1 MKKLTFILS
10 LILII
15 SCSKKEG
22 CIDDSACNF
31 ESSAEIDDGSCTYT
45 EEYYDCD
52 GVCLSDTDS
61 DGICDELEVV
71 GCTDDTACNYNDTA
85 TDSDGSCTFT
95 DGICETC
102 EDGVIVDN
110 DMNDNGIC
118 EVCDY
123 DDNCYET
130 VEIGDLEWMS
140 ENLKTT
146 HYNNGDAIPNITNN
160 GDWGSLT
167 TGAYADY
174 DNNPSNSD
182 TYGRLYN
189 WFTVDDSR
197 GVCPDGWHVPS
208 DEEYKTLEMYLGMS
222 QSEADD
228 TGYRGTDEGSK
239 LAGNASLWNNG
250 NLVSNA
256 EFGTSGFNG
265 VSPGYRYL
273 YSGIYYH
280 IGYNGYFWSSTE
292 LSSSSAWYR
301 RLGYYTTNVYRSNAN
316 KRSGFS
322 VRCVRPVE

>member
-1 MKKLTFILS
+1 M
-10 LILII
+10 
-15 SCSKKEG
+15 
-22 CIDDSACNF
+22 
-31 ESSAEIDDGSCTYT
+31 
-45 EEYYDCD
+45 
-52 GVCLSDTDS
+52 
-61 DGICDELEVV
+61 
-71 GCTDDTACNYNDTA
+71 DDTACNYNDTA

-130 VEIGDLEWMS
+130 VEIGDQEWMS

-189 WFTVDDSR
+189 WYTVDDSR

-222 QSEADD
+222 QTDADAS
-228 TGYRGTDEGSK
+228 GWRGTNEGSK
-239 LAGNASLWNNG
+239 LAGNANLWNDG
-250 NLVSNA
+250 NLENNA

-265 VSPGYRYL
+265 VPSGYRN
-273 YSGIYYH
+273 YSNGNYYS
-280 IGYNGYFWSSTE
+280 IGSGGYFWSSTE
-292 LSSSSAWYR
+292 GDSITAWR
-301 RLGYYTTNVYRSNAN
+301 LLLGYDYATVHRFDFN
-316 KRSGFS
+316 KQDGFS
-322 VRCVRPVE
+322 VRCVRN